1 MSGMIR
7 YWQRWALGKLLV
19 VGGAIAFSGKCAF
32 AQELKP
38 IPDNT
43 LGAES
48 SLVRTS
54 TSDSPVD
61 IIDGG
66 AQRGANLFHSFRE
79 FNVGEGRGAYFYS
92 RSADIQ
98 NILARVT
105 GNNPSKIFGTIG
117 TYGNS
122 NPNLF
127 LINPKGIIFGPNASL
142 DMGNAGLNNPRPGGS
157 FLATTAN
164 AIRLGDNG
172 IFSASEP
179 ATSNLLTVNP
189 SALFFNAVSRQ
200 GIVNQSTATNS
211 VLGWSI
217 NGLQVPDGRSLLL
230 VGGDVKLDGGKITA
244 SGGRV
249 ELGGVSEPGT
259 VGLNI
264 DSNNLRLSFPQG
276 VQRGDVSLSN
286 EATVNVAA
294 GDGGSI
300 TVNAGNLDISDSEL
314 LAGIAKGL
322 GTVGSQAGNITLDAT
337 GTIEITGSSVSNYV
351 ATEAV
356 GNGGDIT
363 VKGRSLSL
371 NTGANIS
378 TITYG
383 MGNTANIVIQ
393 VSESVSLDTGA
404 AISSYV
410 GSLGS
415 ALVNE
420 NPLPIGNSGNITIRT
435 GSLSLAKGAQL
446 AASTFGQGNAGSVF
460 VEADGSI
467 SLIDVGTAVFNTV
480 GFQDTSAVGNSGGIT
495 FKAQSL
501 FLADGAQLIASTFGQ
516 GNAGSIFL
524 QVDGSISLVGGSIVE
539 SQLPSEPTLP
549 GSPFLAFPANL
560 SESVASTG
568 IFSTVE
574 SKAQGNAGGIKI
586 QSRSL
591 SLTNGSEVQSLT
603 RGEGNAGNIQINAA
617 NFVNISGFASSKVAE
632 SDDSVILGGFS
643 TGLISATEG
652 EASGLGGNIEL
663 TTDTLRLSDG
673 AVLNA
678 RTRNATSGG
687 NITVKTNTVELTGG
701 GQILTSAFNSGNAG
715 NITVNANDSVN
726 ISGSDPTYADRQ
738 EQFGEAIVD
747 NDGSNSGLFARVR
760 GNATANAGTI
770 EVNARSIR
778 LDKQGTITTETTLGE
793 GGDITLKVRDI
804 LLLRNNSSITA
815 TAGTASAG
823 GNGGNI
829 TINAPNGFLVAVP
842 RENSDITAN
851 AYTGSGGNIQ
861 INAFGVYGTQFREKE
876 NRQTSDITAS
886 SDFGIN
892 GTVEINTPEID
903 PSRGLINLP
912 TVPLDTEVS
921 QVCQPRTAE
930 NQSSFI
936 ITGRGGLPPNPRTDL
951 LTPDAVQ
958 VDWVT
963 LKPST
968 QNRSNSSVS
977 SKRTTATPEK
987 IVEATGWVRNEKG
1000 EVVLTANPPTVTPHG
1015 SWQKPADCSAIQSN
1029 K

>member
-1 MSGMIR
+1 MSGIIR
-7 YWQRWALGKLLV
+7 CWQCWWWKLALGNLLV
-19 VGGAIAFSGKCAF
+19 LGGAIAFSSNCVL

-43 LGAES
+43 LSSES
-48 SLVRTS
+48 SLVTPP
-54 TSDSPVD
+54 TPDSPIY

-66 AQRGANLFHSFRE
+66 AQRSANLFHSFRE

-105 GNNPSKIFGTIG
+105 GSNPSNILGTIG

-157 FLATTAN
+157 FVATTAN
-164 AIRLGDNG
+164 SILFGDNG
-172 IFSASEP
+172 IFSASDP
-179 ATSNLLTVNP
+179 AKSNLLTVNP
-189 SALFFNAVSRQ
+189 SALFFNAISGQ

-211 VLGWSI
+211 ILGWST

-230 VGGDVKLDGGKITA
+230 VGGDVKLDRARLTA
-244 SGGRV
+244 PGGRV

-259 VGLNI
+259 VGLNM
-264 DSNNLRLSFPQG
+264 DGNNLRLSFPVG
-276 VQRGDVSLSN
+276 VQRGDISLTN
-286 EATVNVAA
+286 KATVDVAA

-300 TVNAGNLDISDSEL
+300 AVNARFLDISGSEL
-314 LAGIAKGL
+314 LAGIGEGL

-371 NTGANIS
+371 NTGAKIS
-378 TITYG
+378 TVTYG
-383 MGNTANIVIQ
+383 SGNAGSVFIQ
-393 VSESVSLDTGA
+393 AEDSVSLDIQT

-410 GSLGS
+410 GSFGS
-415 ALVNE
+415 ALNK

-435 GSLSLAKGAQL
+435 GSLSLANGAQL

-467 SLIDVGTAVFNTV
+467 SLIGVGTAVFNTV
-480 GFQDTSAVGNSGGIT
+480 GFQDASAVGNSGGIT
-495 FKAQSL
+495 FKGQSL

-539 SQLPSEPTLP
+539 SQLPSQPPVTPPAVL
-549 GSPFLAFPANL
+549 PANL

-574 SKAQGNAGGIKI
+574 SKAQGNAGAIRI

-591 SLTNGSEVQSLT
+591 SLTNGAEVQSLT
-603 RGEGNAGNIQINAA
+603 RGEGNAGNIQINAL
-617 NFVNISGFASSKVAE
+617 NFVNISGFAYLQVSG
-632 SDDSVILGGFS
+632 SDKSVILGGFS
-643 TGLISATEG
+643 SGLISATEG
-652 EASGLGGNIEL
+652 EASGSGGNIEL
-663 TTDTLRLSDG
+663 TTNTLRLSDG

-678 RTRNATSGG
+678 RTRNTTSGG
-687 NITVKTNTVELTGG
+687 NITVKTNTVDLTGG
-701 GQILTSAFNSGNAG
+701 GQILTSAFNSGSAG
-715 NITVNANDSVN
+715 NITVNATDSVN
-726 ISGSDPTYADRQ
+726 ISGSDPTYADRE
-738 EQFGEAIVD
+738 EQFGEATVD
-747 NDGSNSGLFARVR
+747 NDSSNSGLFARVR
-760 GNATANAGTI
+760 GNATANAGKI
-770 EVNARSIR
+770 EINARYLR
-778 LDKQGTITTETTLGE
+778 LDNQGTITTETTLGE
-793 GGDITLKVRDI
+793 GGDITLNVRDI

-815 TAGTASAG
+815 TAGTQKAG

-829 TINAPNGFLVAVP
+829 TIDAKNGFIVAVP
-842 RENSDITAN
+842 SENSDITAN
-851 AYTGSGGNIQ
+851 AYTGSGGNVQ

-876 NRQTSDITAS
+876 NLQTSDITAS
-886 SDFGIN
+886 STFGIN
-892 GTVEINTPEID
+892 GTVTVNTPDVD
-903 PSRGLINLP
+903 PSRGLVNLP

-921 QVCQPRTAE
+921 QACQPRTAE
-930 NQSSFI
+930 NQSSFT
-936 ITGRGGLPPNPRTDL
+936 ITGRGGLPSNPKTEPL
-951 LTPDAVQ
+951 SSDAVQ

-963 LKPST
+963 LKPRGENRTST
-968 QNRSNSSVS
+968 NASNQ
-977 SKRTTATPEK
+977 ATNPIPAP
-987 IVEATGWVRNEKG
+987 IVEAQGWVRNAKG
-1000 EVVLTANPPTVTPHG
+1000 EVLLTAYAPTATPYS
-1015 SWQKPADCSAIQSN
+1015 SWQKPPNCRTDF
-1029 K
+1029 